1 MENMMTG
8 GQAPSPA
15 YDFRVYDQ
23 VWQRVAPGTDPFS
36 PDPAAAGMAAVP
48 QAVRPI
54 PPVNPAPPVPAPVPR
69 QEGGGEGNLP
79 GAEANPCCMGTEAR
93 ESLEV
98 LEGFLQEELAESR
111 CCQALACRVRNRQAA
126 QLLCRRGEAG
136 RRPGAV
142 RRLLLNHRQSPRPG
156 RHRGAPPP
164 GEPAPGPAGLLPPGG
179 LQRPQLPEGRRR
191 NPGPLPAEA
200 VRPSVGAVLPPGG
213 GRDGPAGL
221 PGLLRGRVHR
231 RCAPICVKKDASHL
245 F

>member
-36 PDPAAAGMAAVP
+36 PDPAAAGMTAVP

-79 GAEANPCCMGTEAR
+79 GAETNPCCMGTEAR

-98 LEGFLQEELAESR
+98 LEGCKLEPSITDVPAGTRMQFVRMGYFIKDEE
-111 CCQALACRVRNRQAA
+111 
-126 QLLCRRGEAG
+126 
-136 RRPGAV
+136 
-142 RRLLLNHRQSPRPG
+142 PG
-156 RHRGAPPP
+156 RFNRIVT
-164 GEPAPGPAGLLPPGG
+164 L
-179 LQRPQLPEGRRR
+179 
-191 NPGPLPAEA
+191 
-200 VRPSVGAVLPPGG
+200 
-213 GRDGPAGL
+213 
-221 PGLLRGRVHR
+221 
-231 RCAPICVKKDASHL
+231 KDSFAKTL
-245 F
+245 NNK